1 MTRKFRFEK
10 GKEEVITNQHV
21 VLKEK
26 HFLEWAVD
34 YELLTTDYELT
45 RTSSSHNPHS
55 QSPVLA

>member
-10 GKEEVITNQHV
+10 GKEEVVRNQHV

-34 YELLTTDYELT
+34 YRLLTPDY
-45 RTSSSHNPHS
+45 
-55 QSPVLA
+55 